1 VLGIENMVRI
11 THLPLYRVYSAG
23 MRLNPCEK
31 WLVGTYFDLVSE
43 GGGGG
48 FLISPAILRN
58 PLRPWDLCT
67 AVRLLLDRISDTRGY
82 KEMSSIFA
90 DH

>member
-1 VLGIENMVRI
+1 VLSIAHGEK
-11 THLPLYRVYSAG
+11 THLPLYRVYRTG

-31 WLVGTYFDLVSE
+31 WLEGTYFDLVSE

-67 AVRLLLDRISDTRGY
+67 KVRLLLDRISDTRGY

-90 DH
+90 D